1 MIREVKPLPPFKPI
15 ECFENSGCGYIPA
28 VFNKGMDIYQALC
41 YLEYYVLCTYKSMN
55 ELIAD
60 WNALQKWIDTELEG
74 YAKEQLT
81 IWLEDGTLF
90 NMFKPYVDK
99 MIFDKKDKITE
110 YKESKNNA
118 YVVNDV
124 IDCALSYYYNNDKL
138 FYGNQTALNDTI
150 ASDGTKLAIDCSTLV
165 CLVLNGVKYETSRYT
180 LGGTKYNNISD
191 YEYATNIYDNGSSQF
206 RRYANMIGEYFYNMG
221 MTYYH
226 NDNFTN
232 LRAGD
237 LMFWKGEHTEGSF
250 MDITH
255 VGIFL
260 NLTSDEKVRYIDANV
275 GRENVVSLSSKLIND
290 TLRET
295 IVLCARPDYNA
306 TNYTIG
312 QNIVNG
318 LQKHTITNVA
328 GIKYN
333 TLSPLQRGFYTVLIK
348 GNGDAPSVSSNNMSL
363 KTYYLGN
370 NLYIAY
376 LRLENISNNTLTIYV
391 SNNTKTFNLEWVTM
405 YRRFI
410 ESPYPFYVAPTIKG
424 NRGKVKLDSNKL
436 ITANPTQYGLIH
448 MDSIVGNNISGV
460 YHLSND
466 GCITVDEGGQYIV
479 NVGIS
484 TDTFNSFANYRLVT
498 FEQGGTTPTVL
509 SKNNIIGVDTH
520 SVYSKMTIG
529 CSLKAG
535 QRIGLQINNTTDINL
550 LSDSFNTYIEVIKI

>member
-74 YAKEQLT
+74 YAKEQLM
-81 IWLEDGTLF
+81 IWLKDGTLF
-90 NMFKPYVDK
+90 NMFKPYVDE
-99 MIFDKKDKITE
+99 MIADKKDKITE

-221 MTYYH
+221 MAYYH

-260 NLTSDEKVRYIDANV
+260 NLTSDKRVRYIDANA
-275 GRENVVSLSSKLIND
+275 GRENIVSLSSKLIDD
-290 TLRET
+290 TFRET

-306 TNYTIG
+306 TNYIIG

-318 LQKHTITNVA
+318 LQKHTITNVG

-363 KTYYLGN
+363 ATYYLGN

-436 ITANPTQYGLIH
+436 ITANPTKYELIH
-448 MDSIVGNNISGV
+448 MDSIDGNNISGV

-466 GCITVDEGGQYIV
+466 GCITVDEAGNYIV

-484 TDTFNSFANYRLVT
+484 TNTFNSFANYRLVT
-498 FEQGGTTPTVL
+498 FEQGGTTPTLL
-509 SKNNIIGVDTH
+509 SNNNIIGVDTH
-520 SVYSKMTIG
+520 SVYSRMTIG
-529 CSLKAG
+529 CSLNAG

-550 LSDSFNTYIEVIKI
+550 LSNSFNTYIEVIKI

>member
-1 MIREVKPLPPFKPI
+1 MIREVKPLPTFKPI
-15 ECFENSGCGYIPA
+15 ECIENSGCGYIPT

-99 MIFDKKDKITE
+99 MIVDKKDKITE
-110 YKESKNNA
+110 YKEIKNNA

-221 MTYYH
+221 MAYYH

-260 NLTSDEKVRYIDANV
+260 NLTSDEKVRYIDANT
-275 GRENVVSLSSKLIND
+275 GRENVVSLSSNLIDD
-290 TLRET
+290 TFRET

-306 TNYTIG
+306 TNYIIG

-328 GIKYN
+328 GIKYD

-424 NRGKVKLDSNKL
+424 NRGKVRLDSNKL
-436 ITANPTQYGLIH
+436 IPANPTQYVLIH

-466 GCITVDEGGQYIV
+466 GCITVDEAGQYIV

-498 FEQGGTTPTVL
+498 FEQEGTTPTLL
-509 SKNNIIGVDTH
+509 SNNNIIGVDNH
-520 SVYSKMTIG
+520 SVYSRMTIG

-550 LSDSFNTYIEVIKI
+550 LSNSFNTYIEVIKI

>member
-1 MIREVKPLPPFKPI
+1 MIREVKPLPTFKPI
-15 ECFENSGCGYIPA
+15 ECFENSGCGYIPT

-60 WNALQKWIDTELEG
+60 WNTLQKWIDTELEG

-90 NMFKPYVDK
+90 NMFKPYVDE
-99 MIFDKKDKITE
+99 MIADKKDKITE

-221 MTYYH
+221 MAYYH

-260 NLTSDEKVRYIDANV
+260 NLTSDERVRYIDANT
-275 GRENVVSLSSKLIND
+275 GRENTVSLSSHLIDD
-290 TLRET
+290 TFRET

-306 TNYTIG
+306 TNYIIG

-318 LQKHTITNVA
+318 LQKHTITNVK
-328 GIKYN
+328 GINYN

-363 KTYYLGN
+363 ATYYLGN

-424 NRGKVKLDSNKL
+424 NRGKVRLDSNKL
-436 ITANPTQYGLIH
+436 ITANPTKYVLIH
-448 MDSIVGNNISGV
+448 MDSIVGNNIVGV

-466 GCITVDEGGQYIV
+466 GCITVEEAGQYIV

-484 TDTFNSFANYRLVT
+484 TDTFNSFANYRLVG
-498 FEQGGTTPTVL
+498 FEQGGTTPTLL
-509 SKNNIIGVDTH
+509 SNNNIIGVDKH
-520 SVYSKMTIG
+520 SVYSRMTIG
-529 CSLKAG
+529 CTLNAG
-535 QRIGLQINNTTDINL
+535 QRIGLEINNTTDINL
-550 LSDSFNTYIEVIKI
+550 LSNSFNTYIEVIKI

>member
-1 MIREVKPLPPFKPI
+1 MIREVKPLPTFKPI
-15 ECFENSGCGYIPA
+15 ECFENSSCGYIPT

-90 NMFKPYVDK
+90 NMFKPYVDE
-99 MIFDKKDKITE
+99 MIVDKKDKITE

-138 FYGNQTALNDTI
+138 FYGTQTALNDTI

-221 MTYYH
+221 MAYYH

-260 NLTSDEKVRYIDANV
+260 NLTSDERVRYIDANT
-275 GRENVVSLSSKLIND
+275 GRENVVSLSSNLIND
-290 TLRET
+290 TFRET

-306 TNYTIG
+306 TNYIIG

-363 KTYYLGN
+363 ATYYLGN

-376 LRLENISNNTLTIYV
+376 LRLENISNNTLTVYV

-436 ITANPTQYGLIH
+436 ITANPTQYVLIH

-466 GCITVDEGGQYIV
+466 GCITVDEAGQYIV

-498 FEQGGTTPTVL
+498 FEQGGTTPTLL
-509 SKNNIIGVDTH
+509 SNNNIIGVDKH
-520 SVYSKMTIG
+520 SVYSRMTIG
-529 CSLKAG
+529 CSLNAG

-550 LSDSFNTYIEVIKI
+550 LSNSFNTYIEVIKI